1 MTQRLRVRQK
11 GCFIFVF
18 ILNFKLK
25 ICKKIK
31 ITKFTDRK
39 KSKKRERKQ
48 ESRKKI
54 LKKNKNAPYL
64 VEANLRGK
72 KI

>member
-31 ITKFTDRK
+31 ITKFTNRK
-39 KSKKRERKQ
+39 KSKKREEIGIK
-48 ESRKKI
+48 EENIEKKTRMPHI
-54 LKKNKNAPYL
+54 
-64 VEANLRGK
+64 
-72 KI
+72 